1 MPERYDITVDLL
13 VDLGLSP
20 NQAKV
25 YLSTAKKGP
34 ATISEIAEH
43 SGVRRE
49 EIYRLLPDLE
59 RIGLVERLMGKP
71 MRLITPDVDA
81 AMATIIRHER
91 ARARERISEMI
102 DKTAQIEDY
111 LSKTGPNVQ
120 KESSIQDNFV
130 LLVEKDPI
138 RTKLH
143 EMIIGAKTRIAV
155 YYSRPNLVWLLS
167 TQSELLIDAAS
178 KGVKIKLLSTPTNGK
193 DRIPKIIQRRFSG
206 NPNVELK
213 YMTGIFANFVIVDER
228 EAMIVTTSSHQPNAH
243 NLYTANSTLVSLIQ
257 EVFNGSWR
265 SSPNWKTLE
274 GIVITKLQHDTIY
287 NYGHPRNML
296 LVHLTGK
303 RKYTVI
309 SKLIKDNMKN
319 NRSVLYIC
327 SKSQSESARIALS
340 KDGIDDSKPATV
352 GSFKMVDF
360 SDFVISDGKFSMDK
374 AIDVWDDFYFQAN
387 DMGLVGIMA
396 IFDMQF
402 FFDSDMDEHILEF
415 EKALNKFLDVHMTAL
430 CVYNENSLLKVTDP
444 FGFYTKII
452 AEHDEIIT
460 EIDEKE

>member
-1 MPERYDITVDLL
+1 MPERYGITVDLL

-49 EIYRLLPDLE
+49 EIYRLLPALE

-71 MRLITPDVDA
+71 MRLITPDVTA
-81 AMATIIRHER
+81 AMSTLIRHER
-91 ARARERISEMI
+91 ARAREKISEMI
-102 DKTAQIEDY
+102 EKTTQIEDY
-111 LSKTGPNVQ
+111 LSKTGLEVK
-120 KESSIQDNFV
+120 KEPGIQDKFV

-143 EMIIGAKTRIAV
+143 EMIMDANTQISV

-178 KGVKIKLLSTPTNGK
+178 KGVRIKLLSTPTSGK
-193 DRIPKIIQRRFSG
+193 DRIPQIIHKRFSN
-206 NPNVELK
+206 NPHVELK

-228 EAMIVTTSSHQPNAH
+228 EAMIITTSSHQPSAH

-257 EVFNGSWR
+257 EVFNESW
-265 SSPNWKTLE
+265 SKSPNWKTLE
-274 GIVITKLQHDTIY
+274 GIMITKMQHDAIY

-296 LVHLTGK
+296 LVHLTEK
-303 RKYTVI
+303 RKQTVI
-309 SKLIKDNMKN
+309 SKLIKDNIKN
-319 NRSVLYIC
+319 NRSVLYFC
-327 SKSQSESARIALS
+327 SKSESESLRKVLS
-340 KDGIDDSKPATV
+340 KHGIDESNTSSE
-352 GSFKMVDF
+352 GSFQIVDF
-360 SDFVISDGKFSMDK
+360 NDFLFSDGNFSMDN

-387 DMGLVGIMA
+387 DMGLVGILA

-402 FFDSDMDEHILEF
+402 FFDNDLIEYILEF
-415 EKALNKFLDVHMTAL
+415 EKGLNKFLDAHMAAL
-430 CVYNENSLLKVTDP
+430 CIYNEKSLLKVADP

-452 AEHDEIIT
+452 AAHDEIIT
-460 EIDEKE
+460 EVDDRE